1 MLLVTLAAPAAQAQ
15 RAITAGGITEPVAD
29 ATVSSATIGII
40 HAWKYKE
47 GERVPANQA
56 VIELDKRQEELE
68 VERRKMI
75 WESKEELKLAESQV
89 AIRKLIAESKVEV
102 KFAEDQKATL
112 KADVEATRLLF
123 KTSKSVS
130 KEQLDKKELEYKQA
144 LAEYD
149 KGLVTEERE
158 LLEYKQAVTDY
169 EKTLAAEAREK
180 LEYELAVEALR
191 RRHVYAP
198 FAGVLVEHYKKVGE
212 ACQPNEKLVRL
223 VDTSRCYFVSN
234 MDAKVGSRLKLGQSL
249 KIEVESGNSV
259 VAVTGVVHFISPALD
274 AASGLLKVKLLFDN
288 PAGQIRPGGAG
299 RVILEEG
306 TRVN

>member
-29 ATVSSATIGII
+29 ATLSSATIGII
-40 HAWKYKE
+40 RAWKYKE
-47 GERVPANQA
+47 GERVPADQS

-158 LLEYKQAVTDY
+158 QLEYKQAVTDY

>member
-29 ATVSSATIGII
+29 ATLSSATIGII
-40 HAWKYKE
+40 HAWKHKE

-234 MDAKVGSRLKLGQSL
+234 MDAQVGSRLQLGQSL
-249 KIEVESGNSV
+249 KIEVESGDSV
-259 VAVTGVVHFISPALD
+259 VAVTGVVHFISPLVD

-306 TRVN
+306 TRAN